1 MINNNITLNL
11 PPITNSC
18 EAGSD
23 TSCVA
28 STIGGIASLATPSPT
43 ATASCSANS
52 SPLTAVSQLAASSS
66 APTEGGTLPAAHS
79 LSTEL
84 GTQMESAL
92 QGENIINL
100 LFNLA
105 DVLSIILPVLLSIAF
120 MTIIER
126 KQLAAHQRRV
136 GPNTVG
142 YYGILQP
149 FADALKLILKETII
163 PSQSNKIVFYLAPV
177 STLVFSLLG
186 WAVIPFG
193 EGIVLSDLSL
203 GILYTLALSS
213 LGVYGVLL
221 AGWSANSKYAF
232 LGSLRSTAAM
242 ISYELILSS
251 AILIIIL
258 LTGTLNYT
266 SIIEIQQS
274 VWFIIPLL
282 PVFIFYFISI
292 LAETSRTP
300 FDLQE
305 AESELVAGFFTEH
318 SSVPFVFFFLGEY
331 SSIVLFSSITAILF
345 LGGYNLPE
353 IFINET
359 IINLQ
364 AIILGIKT
372 CIFTFFFVWF
382 RATLPRLRYD
392 QLIQLCWLNLLPVA
406 VAFIILIPSILISFD
421 ISPY

>member
-1 MINNNITLNL
+1 MIKKHTQIKMNNNLTITIINILLNL
-11 PPITNSC
+11 I
-18 EAGSD
+18 
-23 TSCVA
+23 
-28 STIGGIASLATPSPT
+28 
-43 ATASCSANS
+43 
-52 SPLTAVSQLAASSS
+52 
-66 APTEGGTLPAAHS
+66 
-79 LSTEL
+79 
-84 GTQMESAL
+84 
-92 QGENIINL
+92 
-100 LFNLA
+100 
-105 DVLSIILPVLLSIAF
+105 DVLCIVLPVLLSVAF

-136 GPNTVG
+136 GPNIVG
-142 YYGILQP
+142 YYGLLQP

-163 PSQSNKIVFYLAPV
+163 PSQSNKVLFFLAPI
-177 STLVFSLLG
+177 STLIFSLLG
-186 WAVIPFG
+186 WGIIPFG
-193 EGIVLSDLSL
+193 QGLALSDFSL

-258 LTGTLNYT
+258 LTGSLNYNT
-266 SIIEIQQS
+266 IIEIQQS

-282 PVFIFYFISI
+282 PVFIFYFIAI

-318 SSVPFVFFFLGEY
+318 SSVPFVYFFLGEY
-331 SSIVLFSSITAILF
+331 SSIVLFSCITAILF

-353 IFINET
+353 VFVNNS

-364 AIILGIKT
+364 SIILGLKT
-372 CIFTFFFVWF
+372 CIFCFFFVWF

-392 QLIQLCWLNLLPVA
+392 QLIELCWLNLLP
-406 VAFIILIPSILISFD
+406 ILVSLLIFIPSILIAFD
-421 ISPY
+421 IAPY

>member
-1 MINNNITLNL
+1 M
-11 PPITNSC
+11 
-18 EAGSD
+18 
-23 TSCVA
+23 
-28 STIGGIASLATPSPT
+28 
-43 ATASCSANS
+43 NS
-52 SPLTAVSQLAASSS
+52 SPIFFNL
-66 APTEGGTLPAAHS
+66 
-79 LSTEL
+79 
-84 GTQMESAL
+84 
-92 QGENIINL
+92 NL
-100 LFNLA
+100 LLLNLI
-105 DVLSIILPVLLSIAF
+105 DVCSIIVPVLLAVAF

-142 YYGILQP
+142 YYGVLQP
-149 FADALKLILKETII
+149 FADALKLILKETVI
-163 PSQSNKIVFYLAPV
+163 PSQSNKVLFYLAPV

-186 WAVIPFG
+186 WGVIPFG
-193 EGIVLSDLSL
+193 QGLQLADLSL

-258 LTGTLNYT
+258 LTGSLNYIT
-266 SIIEIQQS
+266 IIEIQES
-274 VWFIIPLL
+274 IWFIIPLL

-331 SSIVLFSSITAILF
+331 SSIVLFSCITAILF
-345 LGGYNLPE
+345 LGGYNLSE
-353 IFINET
+353 LFINDFVLN
-359 IINLQ
+359 IQSL
-364 AIILGIKT
+364 ILGIKT
-372 CIFTFFFVWF
+372 CIFCFLFVLF

-392 QLIQLCWLNLLPVA
+392 QLISLCWLNLLPIC
-406 VAFIILIPSILISFD
+406 VAFIILVPSILIAFD
-421 ISPY
+421 IAPY

>member
-1 MINNNITLNL
+1 MTNNITVLILNL
-11 PPITNSC
+11 L
-18 EAGSD
+18 
-23 TSCVA
+23 V
-28 STIGGIASLATPSPT
+28 
-43 ATASCSANS
+43 
-52 SPLTAVSQLAASSS
+52 
-66 APTEGGTLPAAHS
+66 
-79 LSTEL
+79 
-84 GTQMESAL
+84 
-92 QGENIINL
+92 NL
-100 LFNLA
+100 I
-105 DVLSIILPVLLSIAF
+105 DVLCVILPILLSVAF

-149 FADALKLILKETII
+149 FSDALKLVLKETII
-163 PSQSNKIVFYLAPV
+163 PSQSNKVLFYLAPV
-177 STLVFSLLG
+177 STLIFSLLG
-186 WAVIPFG
+186 WGIIPFG
-193 EGIVLSDLSL
+193 QGLALSDFSL

-213 LGVYGVLL
+213 LGVYGILF

-258 LTGTLNYT
+258 LTGSFNLTN
-266 SIIEIQQS
+266 IIEHQQS
-274 VWFIIPLL
+274 IWFIMPLL

-331 SSIVLFSSITAILF
+331 SSIVLFSCITAILF

-353 IFINET
+353 LFINNT
-359 IINLQ
+359 FINIQ
-364 AIILGIKT
+364 SIILGIKT
-372 CIFTFFFVWF
+372 CIFCFMFVWF

-392 QLIQLCWLNLLPVA
+392 QLLSLCWLNLLPVA
-406 VAFIILIPSILISFD
+406 VAFIILVPSILVAFD
-421 ISPY
+421 IAPY